1 MSMTRRSSWLGWSI
15 LLLGFAFLYLPILI
29 FNRVQQRELEGRL
42 T

>member
-1 MSMTRRSSWLGWSI
+1 MMAAPVCTVAIVMLI
-15 LLLGFAFLYLPILI
+15 LLLIPILI